1 MDSRRELILAALATA
16 LNAVRSPYALE
27 YSTSRVVSV
36 TDDDDVITSDYDND
50 LHSMSV
56 MLSAV
61 DVFDESTIERSKAT
75 NALLAWLQQGA
86 VADRALGGLCED
98 IRLTRAYPVY
108 SESPS
113 HFIAAIV
120 EATIT
125 YRTAPDNPFVAA
137 P

>member
-27 YSTSRVVSV
+27 YSASRVVSV
-36 TDDDDVITSDYDND
+36 TDDEEVITSDFDND
-50 LHSMSV
+50 LHSMAV
-56 MLSAV
+56 TLAAV
-61 DVFDESTIERSKAT
+61 DVFDEATLERGKAT

-86 VADRALGGLCED
+86 VADRTLGGLCED
-98 IRLTRAYPVY
+98 IRLTRSYPVY
-108 SESPS
+108 SDSPS

-125 YRTAPDNPFVAA
+125 YRTALDNPFAAA